1 MLEQS
6 ATLYFGPWYRRSPS
20 FDATR
25 RAGCTAY
32 DIYNH
37 MYLPGYYDDPDV
49 EYRLLNE
56 GVTMWDVGVERTV
69 EVSGPDADKLIDMIT
84 CRDLTKCKVKQGK
97 YMLVTAPD
105 GGIVNDPVLLHVDEN
120 RWWMQLADSDA
131 GLYALGVLAASG
143 LNAKVTLP
151 DVHPMQVQGPLS
163 AKTLEKLVGSAIY
176 DIKYYWCE
184 NFTIDG
190 IPVLISRTGWTA
202 IPGFEVNLLDYSRGD
217 DLWDAVA
224 GAGEE
229 FGIKPI
235 APCEARRIEG
245 GIFNYG
251 SDMTLNDTP
260 LHVMGLERLVED
272 QPQDYIGKKAL
283 EELQAKGVDRKLVAS
298 ISRAT
303 SSAPSCR
310 GTGTSSAT
318 GRRSGTSPTP
328 CGRRA
333 SSETSGSCGCRS
345 TWRTPARSSRSR
357 RSTARR
363 SRASRLRSRSSTH
376 ARRRPRRRWR
386 SYLRRGT
393 ARRGTRTQCR
403 SRRRSSDCPRSLPL
417 FGRSVGAAR
426 SPAGGYGVSPKIVLG
441 APEPCRFRGPPITIQ
456 PPVVGIASRFVRF
469 SSVNRCFRR
478 VRNVS
483 KNVGSLPG
491 SGPKVSVPSAPRFA
505 STPLWISHR
514 TAAFENPGWR
524 NRPAALPQL

>member
-1 MLEQS
+1 MTNERPEMLEQS
-6 ATLYFGPWYRRSPS
+6 ATLYFGPWYRRSPY

-49 EYRLLNE
+49 EYNLLNN

-69 EVSGPDADKLIDMIT
+69 EVSGLDADKLIDMIT

-97 YMLVTAPD
+97 YMIVTAPD

-120 RWWMQLADSDA
+120 KWWMQLADSDA
-131 GLYALGVLAASG
+131 GLYALGVAATSG

-151 DVHPMQVQGPLS
+151 DVHPMQVQGPLA

-184 NFTIDG
+184 NFSIDG

-217 DLWDAVA
+217 DLWNAVA

-272 QPQDYIGKKAL
+272 QPQDYIGKAAL
-283 EELQAKGVDRKLVAS
+283 EELKSKGVDRKLVGLDLPGDQLRAELSRYWDVVRDGKKVGYVTDAVWSPGLERNIGFVWVPIDMADPGTTLEIQTEHGTTIEGTTAS
-298 ISRAT
+298 I
-303 SSAPSCR
+303 PFVD
-310 GTGTSSAT
+310 
-318 GRRSGTSPTP
+318 
-328 CGRRA
+328 
-333 SSETSGSCGCRS
+333 
-345 TWRTPARSSRSR
+345 
-357 RSTARR
+357 
-363 SRASRLRSRSSTH
+363 
-376 ARRRPRRRWR
+376 PRKE
-386 SYLRRGT
+386 
-393 ARRGTRTQCR
+393 A
-403 SRRRSSDCPRSLPL
+403 
-417 FGRSVGAAR
+417 
-426 SPAGGYGVSPKIVLG
+426 PAG
-441 APEPCRFRGPPITIQ
+441 
-456 PPVVGIASRFVRF
+456 
-469 SSVNRCFRR
+469 
-478 VRNVS
+478 
-483 KNVGSLPG
+483 
-491 SGPKVSVPSAPRFA
+491 
-505 STPLWISHR
+505 
-514 TAAFENPGWR
+514 
-524 NRPAALPQL
+524 ALT